1 MTNPKAGQKQSD
13 AGKLLRLFRLL
24 NLLWNTSTGLRVEE
38 IAQIQGI
45 SKRTAYR
52 DLDILDQSG
61 FVLIQEERSGRF
73 RLSQARESGQ
83 LLGFDRAE
91 ADLLLTAIAS
101 TTPTKGRDRL
111 ITKLRSFANLP
122 EPMVPNPTNPEAPTP
137 YSLLHEAIRRKQC
150 VLLMAYRSAHSRS
163 ERNRSIEPYAFSDD
177 LSAVLAY
184 EPSASAIKTFKLD
197 RIGEVRILREPWKH
211 EHLHQS
217 PEQDPFGLP
226 LGPESI
232 EIKLSLGALSA
243 QLFREEFPTHAH
255 RLQPV
260 STQPNETATWLLHL
274 RVGSMQCIG
283 RFVLGLIDDVQI
295 IGPSSFKKYLRDRIG
310 QKLR

>member
-1 MTNPKAGQKQSD
+1 M
-13 AGKLLRLFRLL
+13 
-24 NLLWNTSTGLRVEE
+24 
-38 IAQIQGI
+38 
-45 SKRTAYR
+45 
-52 DLDILDQSG
+52 
-61 FVLIQEERSGRF
+61 
-73 RLSQARESGQ
+73 
-83 LLGFDRAE
+83 
-91 ADLLLTAIAS
+91 
-101 TTPTKGRDRL
+101 
-111 ITKLRSFANLP
+111 
-122 EPMVPNPTNPEAPTP
+122 
-137 YSLLHEAIRRKQC
+137 RRKQC

-197 RIGEVRILREPWKH
+197 RIGEVRMLREPWKY

-226 LGPESI
+226 LGPEAI

-255 RLQPV
+255 RLQPI
-260 STQPNETATWLLHL
+260 SAHANDTTTWLLHL
-274 RVGSMQCIG
+274 RVGSMQGIG

-295 IGPSSFKKYLRDRIG
+295 IAPASFKKYLRDRIG

>member
-1 MTNPKAGQKQSD
+1 
-13 AGKLLRLFRLL
+13 
-24 NLLWNTSTGLRVEE
+24 
-38 IAQIQGI
+38 
-45 SKRTAYR
+45 
-52 DLDILDQSG
+52 
-61 FVLIQEERSGRF
+61 
-73 RLSQARESGQ
+73 
-83 LLGFDRAE
+83 
-91 ADLLLTAIAS
+91 
-101 TTPTKGRDRL
+101 
-111 ITKLRSFANLP
+111 
-122 EPMVPNPTNPEAPTP
+122 
-137 YSLLHEAIRRKQC
+137 
-150 VLLMAYRSAHSRS
+150 MAYRSAHSRS

-274 RVGSMQCIG
+274 RVGSMQGIG